1 MNMNDLTQRWS
12 RRAWLRAAAASGSLV
27 TLEGLAPDILAQAAE
42 ASAQEERILVVLEMA
57 GGNDGLNMVV
67 PHRDEAYRKARPVIG
82 IPTDAT
88 LTVDDNVGLHPAMR
102 SLADLLERGQFAVVQ
117 GVGYPNPNRSHFESM
132 DIWHSCRHKG
142 GASDGVREDGWL
154 GRYLEVAQLGDA
166 SDPPALHLGR
176 EKQPLALMSREIRVP
191 SIQSLAQFR
200 LRAADR
206 LELVNAIEDLAA
218 NERAEADELLGFIQ
232 SSTSNAIA
240 TSLRMESIG
249 ASYKPS
255 ESYPS
260 SQLGQKFETVAKL
273 VASGLKTK
281 VFYLRIDGFDT
292 HANQPDAHAGLLREL
307 SAAVAT
313 FVRDANSHG
322 FGDRI
327 LVMAFSEFGRRVQ
340 ENASEGT
347 DHGTAGPVLLAGN
360 QVRAGLIG
368 THPSLSDLDHGDLKY
383 HTDFRQV
390 YAGVLQQWLSVPTE
404 AVLGG
409 AYEPIQIVEG

>member
-1 MNMNDLTQRWS
+1 MNMNDLTHRWS
-12 RRAWLRAAAASGSLV
+12 RRTWLRAAAASGSLV
-27 TLEGLAPDILAQAAE
+27 TLERLAPGILAQAAE

-82 IPTDAT
+82 IPADAT
-88 LTVDDNVGLHPAMR
+88 LTVDDDIGLHPAMR
-102 SLADLLERGQFAVVQ
+102 SLADLLEQGRFAVVQ

-142 GASDGVREDGWL
+142 GVRDDGWL
-154 GRYLEVAQLGDA
+154 GRYLEAAQLGDA

-176 EKQPLALMSREIRVP
+176 EKQPLALMSRGIRVP

-200 LRAADR
+200 LRVADR
-206 LELVNAIEDLAA
+206 PELVNAIQDLAD

-232 SSTSNAIA
+232 SSTSDAIA
-240 TSLRMESIG
+240 TSQRMESIG
-249 ASYKPS
+249 ASYQPS

-260 SQLGQKFETVAKL
+260 SQLGQKFETIAKL
-273 VASGLKTK
+273 IASGLTTK

-307 SAAVAT
+307 SDAVAT
-313 FVRDANSHG
+313 FVRDANSQG

-368 THPSLSDLDHGDLKY
+368 SHPSLSDLDHGDLRH

-390 YAGVLQQWLSVPTE
+390 YAGVLQQWLSVPAE
-404 AVLGG
+404 AVLG
-409 AYEPIQIVEG
+409 AVYDPIKIVQG

>member
-1 MNMNDLTQRWS
+1 MNMNDLMERLS
-12 RRAWLRAAAASGSLV
+12 RRDWLRAAAASGSLIS
-27 TLEGLAPDILAQAAE
+27 LERLAPDVLAQAAE
-42 ASAQEERILVVLEMA
+42 VSAQEERILVVLEMA

-82 IPTDAT
+82 IPADAT
-88 LTVDDNVGLHPAMR
+88 LTVDDEIGLHPAMR
-102 SLADLLERGQFAVVQ
+102 SLADLLEQGQFAVVQ

-132 DIWHSCRHKG
+132 DIWHSCRQAG
-142 GASDGVREDGWL
+142 EARDDGWL
-154 GRYLEVAQLGDA
+154 GRYLEAAQLKEA

-206 LELVNAIEDLAA
+206 PELVHAIRDLAGDQRT
-218 NERAEADELLGFIQ
+218 ESDELLGFIQ

-240 TSLRMESIG
+240 TSQRMESIG
-249 ASYKPS
+249 ASYQPS
-255 ESYPS
+255 EKYPS

-273 VASGLKTK
+273 VASGLRTRI
-281 VFYLRIDGFDT
+281 FYLRIDGFDT

-307 SAAVAT
+307 SEAVAT
-313 FVRDANSHG
+313 FVRDANSQG
-322 FGDRI
+322 FGDRL

-360 QVRAGLIG
+360 HVRAGLVG
-368 THPSLSDLDHGDLKY
+368 THPSLTDLDQGDLKH

-409 AYEPIQIVEG
+409 AYEPIQILDV